1 MRPIRLILSCCLLLA
16 ACHKH
21 VPVAV
26 VLPPPPSAPPPP
38 NVSIPPPVVTPLPV
52 PVPEPLV
59 VPPLR
64 DADRAFNAGNYDEAA
79 HLYEDYL
86 RANSTGILRDQ
97 ALFNLATS
105 LALRAPTAT
114 DWAKVTA
121 RLKELVDEYPES
133 PLKPP
138 AAMILS
144 LRSEIDQ
151 LNADSKQQNQLI
163 KQLKLDLDRLKKI
176 DADRPKRR

>member
-26 VLPPPPSAPPPP
+26 VLTPPPPAPPPP
-38 NVSIPPPVVTPLPV
+38 NVRIPPPVVTPLPL
-52 PVPEPLV
+52 PVPTPPP

-64 DADRAFNAGNYDEAA
+64 DADSAFTAGNYDEAA
-79 HLYEDYL
+79 HLYEEYL
-86 RANSTGILRDQ
+86 RENRTGDLRDH
-97 ALFNLATS
+97 ALFYFAMS
-105 LALRAPTAT
+105 IALRAPTPT
-114 DWAKVTA
+114 DWTKFTA
-121 RLKELVDEYPES
+121 VLKELVDSYPES

-144 LRSEIDQ
+144 LRSENDQ
-151 LNADSKQQNQLI
+151 LNSDSKQQNQKI
-163 KQLKLDLDRLKKI
+163 KQLADQLQRLMKI
-176 DADRPKRR
+176 DADRHKRQ